1 MKVEAKRLKINR
13 ETVLNVIDLR
23 GNEDTINS
31 IDNKI
36 IFPGYHMN
44 KKHWFTLIIN
54 GTIKLAN
61 KATKAI
67 TKIVVVVFLYLIIF
81 SLLHIKIMKYI
92 KPSAAIIPH
101 IT

>member
-1 MKVEAKRLKINR
+1 MKLGIFVKR
-13 ETVLNVIDLR
+13 E
-23 GNEDTINS
+23 
-31 IDNKI
+31 
-36 IFPGYHMN
+36 IFISRV
-44 KKHWFTLIIN
+44 IIN

-61 KATKAI
+61 KAIKAI